1 MPDYI
6 RVPKKCV
13 NVIDVKYILMG
24 KEILIQLKH
33 PYIQLPARTSP
44 LLFMTEATSM
54 VLSSSALKVVF
65 LASESLLFDTQR
77 PDIKNEI
84 FLKFEICYIYFFTG
98 C

>member
-33 PYIQLPARTSP
+33 PHIQLPARTSP

-54 VLSSSALKVVF
+54 CLRGIPSM
-65 LASESLLFDTQR
+65 
-77 PDIKNEI
+77 IKNGGSA
-84 FLKFEICYIYFFTG
+84 FFNNLLEAPEAKTFAKK
-98 C
+98 